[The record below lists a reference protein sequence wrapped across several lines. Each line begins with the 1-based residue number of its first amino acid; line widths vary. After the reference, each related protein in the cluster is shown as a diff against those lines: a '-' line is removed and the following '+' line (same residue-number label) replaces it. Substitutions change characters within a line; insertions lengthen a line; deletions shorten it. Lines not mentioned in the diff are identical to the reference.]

1 MHKYFLTKAA
11 ELMQIQIMMLDNF
24 LSVIKLEKDKNAM
37 KLLEDAIFG
46 DMHDLKKQI
55 QVACDHVIYG
65 VSRVQGLQVNTKLD
79 LSRGIILGLEG
90 KVEEAKK
97 MLSNFIQNGNY
108 AELDSEIHFRKES
121 REYRFKNAVT
131 YFEDWVI
138 PNTYF
143 HATIAYAILRKNGI
157 NIGKANFLSAK
168 ITKNSKYGNLEELP
182 FGGKIYNVIEGT
194 SCQNSKSILMD

>member
-1 MHKYFLTKAA
+1 MHKYFLIKSA
-11 ELMQIQIMMLDNF
+11 ELMQIQIMMLGNF
-24 LSVIKLEKDKNAM
+24 LSLIKLEKDENAM
-37 KLLEDAIFG
+37 KLLGDAIFE

-65 VSRVQGLQVNTKLD
+65 LSRVQGLQVNTKLD
-79 LSRGIILGLEG
+79 LNKGIQGLED

-108 AELDSEIHFRKES
+108 AQFDSEILFRKDF
-121 REYRFKNAVT
+121 REFKFKNAVS

-168 ITKNSKYGNLEELP
+168 ITENSKYGKLEELP

-194 SCQNSKSILMD
+194 SCQS